1 MEHKYEYIVVGS
13 GAGGGTVAARLAEQ
27 GKKVLVLEAGG
38 DPRLLQGD
46 NLAYPDEQR
55 LPDDYDV
62 PVFHTFS
69 TENAAMRWDY
79 FVRHY
84 GDEETQK
91 KDWKYVPEQKGVLY
105 PRAGCLGG
113 CTAHNAMM
121 TLYPHNSDWD
131 DIAEITGDSTWK
143 ADNMRKYFER
153 IENCHYRWLD
163 RFLAKMGINPSRHGW
178 KGWFQTE
185 VALPMK
191 ALHKDKELVS
201 VIKYSALNAAL
212 LLPTNWAKFKA
223 FLLMLVKRINPLDPN
238 DWWFVQGNTEG
249 LCLPTLATKKGKRH
263 STREHLLEIQAKYPE
278 RLSIKLNVLVTKVI
292 LDKNNR
298 AIGVEYLQGEK
309 LYKAHAE
316 PSYSPGKH
324 CSVYASNEIILAGGA
339 FNTPQLL
346 MLSGIGPKEELS
358 KHQIPVI
365 VDLPGVGKN
374 LQDRYEVGVVH
385 RMRSDWKALKGAT
398 YSRGDSQYKEWKK
411 HHKGVY
417 TTNGAILAVIKRS
430 FEELPLP
437 DLFCFALL
445 GNFRGYFPNYSKLIK
460 EGTNYLTWAVLKA
473 HTLNRAGE
481 VTLVSND
488 PRDKPHINFRYFEE
502 GSDKS
507 GHDLDAVIEGIKFVR
522 RICKPLLQLKLLED
536 EELPGDHIRTDQQL
550 RDYVRNNAW
559 GHHASCTCAIG
570 NDNDPMAVLDGHFN
584 VRGILGLRVVDAS
597 VFPRV
602 PGFFIVSS
610 IYMIAEKAADTIL
623 GCIAKV

>member
-84 GDEETQK
+84 SDEETQK

-121 TLYPHNSDWD
+121 TLYPHNADWD
-131 DIAEITGDSTWK
+131 DIAEITGDPTWK

-163 RFLAKMGINPSRHGW
+163 RFLAKLGINPSRHGW

-223 FLLMLVKRINPLDPN
+223 FMFMVVKRINPLDPN

-263 STREHLLEIQAKYPE
+263 STRERLLEIQAKYPE
-278 RLSIKLNVLVTKVI
+278 RLSIELNALVTKVI
-292 LDKNNR
+292 LDENNR

-316 PSYSPGKH
+316 PSNNLGNH
-324 CSVYASNEIILAGGA
+324 FSVYASKEIILAGGA

-346 MLSGIGPKEELS
+346 MLSGIGPKEELR
-358 KHQIPVI
+358 KHQIPVKI
-365 VDLPGVGKN
+365 DLPGVGKN
-374 LQDRYEVGVVH
+374 LQDRYEVGVVN
-385 RMRSDWKALKGAT
+385 RMRTDWHALKGAT
-398 YSRGDSQYKEWKK
+398 YSRGDAQYEEWLI

-430 FEELPLP
+430 FEKLPLP

-445 GNFRGYFPNYSKLIK
+445 GDFRGYFPKYSTLIK
-460 EGTNYLTWAVLKA
+460 ESSNYLTWAVLKA

-481 VTLVSND
+481 VTLASND

-507 GHDLDAVIEGIKFVR
+507 GQDLDAVVEGIKFVR
-522 RICKPLLQLKLLED
+522 KITKPLFELKLLLD
-536 EELPGDHIRTDQQL
+536 EELPGKHIQTDQQL

-570 NDNDPMAVLDGHFN
+570 NDNDQMAVLDTHFN
-584 VRGILGLRVVDAS
+584 VRGTLGLRVVDAS
-597 VFPRV
+597 AFPRV

-623 GCIAKV
+623 GRIPKV

>member
-1 MEHKYEYIVVGS
+1 
-13 GAGGGTVAARLAEQ
+13 
-27 GKKVLVLEAGG
+27 
-38 DPRLLQGD
+38 
-46 NLAYPDEQR
+46 
-55 LPDDYDV
+55 
-62 PVFHTFS
+62 
-69 TENAAMRWDY
+69 
-79 FVRHY
+79 
-84 GDEETQK
+84 
-91 KDWKYVPEQKGVLY
+91 
-105 PRAGCLGG
+105 
-113 CTAHNAMM
+113 
-121 TLYPHNSDWD
+121 
-131 DIAEITGDSTWK
+131 
-143 ADNMRKYFER
+143 
-153 IENCHYRWLD
+153 
-163 RFLAKMGINPSRHGW
+163 
-178 KGWFQTE
+178 
-185 VALPMK
+185 
-191 ALHKDKELVS
+191 
-201 VIKYSALNAAL
+201 
-212 LLPTNWAKFKA
+212 
-223 FLLMLVKRINPLDPN
+223 
-238 DWWFVQGNTEG
+238 
-249 LCLPTLATKKGKRH
+249 
-263 STREHLLEIQAKYPE
+263 
-278 RLSIKLNVLVTKVI
+278 
-292 LDKNNR
+292 
-298 AIGVEYLQGEK
+298 
-309 LYKAHAE
+309 
-316 PSYSPGKH
+316 
-324 CSVYASNEIILAGGA
+324 
-339 FNTPQLL
+339 